1 MINLFSED
9 KGAFF
14 FFAVNFRKCVLE
26 EGKKIKTI
34 NLEIGYFECSFQS
47 IVNNKFILGSVC
59 KTEDSMQITK
69 RNYLSICKILSRSIK

>member
-1 MINLFSED
+1 MH
-9 KGAFF
+9 F
-14 FFAVNFRKCVLE
+14 FFAVNFRKFVLE